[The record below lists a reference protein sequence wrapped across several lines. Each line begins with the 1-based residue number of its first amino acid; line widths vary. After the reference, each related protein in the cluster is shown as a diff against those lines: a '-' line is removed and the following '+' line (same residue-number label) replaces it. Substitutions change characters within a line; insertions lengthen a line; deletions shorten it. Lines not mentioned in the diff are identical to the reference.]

1 MTIETT
7 SVPRSATAHVDNS
20 TDATQGEPLA
30 VRVRARQAELAQL
43 LAQTPGDQLTARSDI
58 EIALAHVDDL
68 LTGDVEHL
76 SDATAAALSG
86 WLEANKHL
94 AERVA

>member
-1 MTIETT
+1 MTEP
-7 SVPRSATAHVDNS
+7 SNS
-20 TDATQGEPLA
+20 TDASQGLPLA
-30 VRVRARQAELAQL
+30 VRVRARQAELKRH
-43 LAQTPGDQLTARSDI
+43 LADTPADQLTARNDI

-68 LTGDVEHL
+68 LTGDTEHL

-94 AERVA
+94 AQRAE

>member
-1 MTIETT
+1 MPAVNTT
-7 SVPRSATAHVDNS
+7 DTGR
-20 TDATQGEPLA
+20 GEPLA
-30 VRVRARQAELAQL
+30 VRVRARQAELVRL
-43 LAQTPGDQLTARSDI
+43 LDLTPHDRLTARGDI
-58 EIALAHVDDL
+58 EIALAHVEDL

-94 AERVA
+94 AERA